1 MLAGDPITIYLVIP
15 PEKLESHRAVLRAW
29 VATLLST
36 VLRRKKLPHLRTLFL
51 VDEAAQLG
59 AMPLLRTAMTLL
71 RGYGLQ
77 CWTFWQDLGQLRQ
90 LYPND
95 WTTMVSNSAA
105 MQIFGLPKHGTARTA
120 WMEVLGEESKDLT
133 RIPQGEMAV
142 SFADTG
148 IGRHRRANYLTDA
161 AFAGLFDSNRRFDGV
176 SPTPMTRG

>member
-1 MLAGDPITIYLVIP
+1 MA
-15 PEKLESHRAVLRAW
+15 
-29 VATLLST
+29 T
-36 VLRRKKLPHLRTLFL
+36 VLRRKKLPQLRTLFL

-120 WMEVLGEESKDLT
+120 WMEVLGEESRDLT

-148 IGRHRRANYLTDA
+148 IGRHRRANYLTDT
-161 AFAGLFDSNRRFDGV
+161 AFAGLFDETQRFADQEV
-176 SPTPMTRG
+176 APMVRG